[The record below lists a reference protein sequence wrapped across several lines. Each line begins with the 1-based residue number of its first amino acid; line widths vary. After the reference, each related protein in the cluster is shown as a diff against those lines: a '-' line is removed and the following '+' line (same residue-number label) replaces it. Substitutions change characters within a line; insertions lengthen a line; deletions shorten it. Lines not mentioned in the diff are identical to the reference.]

1 MQDFEMEEE
10 ALMEAIKLYV
20 KQKEMDC
27 KITAKDDDNCYSGLV
42 DIVVSFKSIVSSCYF
57 SNGVSIS

>member
-1 MQDFEMEEE
+1 MPLAAGMQDFELEEEE

-27 KITAKDDDNCYSGLV
+27 KITAKYV
-42 DIVVSFKSIVSSCYF
+42 VVSLKSS
-57 SNGVSIS
+57 

>member
-1 MQDFEMEEE
+1 VEGALSQLADGMRDFEMEEE

-27 KITAKDDDNCYSGLV
+27 KLTAKDDGNC
-42 DIVVSFKSIVSSCYF
+42 
-57 SNGVSIS
+57 